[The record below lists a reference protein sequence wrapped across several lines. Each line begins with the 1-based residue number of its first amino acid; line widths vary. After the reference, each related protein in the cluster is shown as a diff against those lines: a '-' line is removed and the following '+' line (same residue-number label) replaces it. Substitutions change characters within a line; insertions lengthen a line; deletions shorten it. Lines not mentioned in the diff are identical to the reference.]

1 MYTLVHYFKQT
12 EGLASKEQEYHRNV
26 NNGEVFR
33 LRRDALHFVMDIVQE
48 DYRNLGFA
56 TEARVGGIYCYK
68 SEKTAHG
75 DRKITEII
83 IKVEKA

>member
-12 EGLASKEQEYHRNV
+12 EGLASKEQDYQRND

-33 LRRDALHFVMDIVQE
+33 LRRDALHFVLEIVQQE
-48 DYRNLGFA
+48 YRDLGFA
-56 TEARVGGIYCYK
+56 TEPRVGGIYCFK
-68 SEKTAHG
+68 SEKTAQG